1 MQNNLKVLREASG
14 LKQNELAE
22 KIGISPSQVNGW
34 EKGTRRLSDH
44 WINKLAIALKCSPAD
59 LLASTLPGKSGAR
72 AGTGKL
78 HPTDD
83 VRVYER
89 VVAAMHELQ
98 EMGLKIR
105 SPKMAS
111 AIFSTVA
118 KYVQSELDAG
128 RDPSEEAVH
137 GRITA
142 EVKKLQAKAKPE

>member
-1 MQNNLKVLREASG
+1 MGLSG
-14 LKQNELAE
+14 VQLAE
-22 KIGISPSQVNGW
+22 KMGTDSQLVYRYETGQTKLTL
-34 EKGTRRLSDH
+34 ERTHEFADALGVSIEEIIGTRPL
-44 WINKLAIALKCSPAD
+44 NPKTGTKAA
-59 LLASTLPGKSGAR
+59 AR
-72 AGTGKL
+72 L

-111 AIFSTVA
+111 AIFSLVA

-142 EVKKLQAKAKPE
+142 EVKKRQKNQEA